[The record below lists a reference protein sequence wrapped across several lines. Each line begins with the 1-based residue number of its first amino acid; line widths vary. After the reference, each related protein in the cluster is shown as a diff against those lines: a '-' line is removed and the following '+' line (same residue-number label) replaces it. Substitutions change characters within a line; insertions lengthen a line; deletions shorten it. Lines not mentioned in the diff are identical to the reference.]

1 MGLIESLNDD
11 LKSAMKA
18 GETLRR
24 DVLRMVLAG
33 MKNRRIELGDELD
46 EAQALA
52 VLRKAVKTRQDSAT
66 QYEQAG
72 RQDLADQEAAEILVI
87 EGYLP
92 KQLSPAR
99 TEEVLGE
106 LVQELGLSGKADM
119 GRLMKEAKSRFGD
132 ELDGKTASGIAARL
146 LS

>member
-1 MGLIESLNDD
+1 MGLIDTLNDD
-11 LKSAMKA
+11 LKTAMKA

-33 MKNRRIELGDELD
+33 MKNRKIELGEELD
-46 EAQALA
+46 ESQALA

-66 QYEQAG
+66 QYEAAG
-72 RQDLADQEAAEILVI
+72 RQDLADQEAAEILVV

-92 KQLSPAR
+92 KQLSPER
-99 TEEVLGE
+99 TREVL
-106 LVQELGLSGKADM
+106 QELITQVGFSGKADM

-132 ELDGKTASGIAARL
+132 ELDGKTASGIAAQL
-146 LS
+146 LG